1 MPSQSPSPERVLEQV
16 SSLGSVSPEEAGTSK
31 QMHTKRIVFGSPK
44 EVTNPGD
51 DSRGFLFP
59 FACVETNLVGTP
71 EEVGHTSKHRLIVT
85 IANNRLP
92 AWGYSEPDLVRVLFE
107 IGRREVCQRAKSGTL
122 KPDTRV
128 QVDTESHSK
137 TPPFDP
143 LRIVVP
149 DGAAFEVE
157 EERRIGF

>member
-1 MPSQSPSPERVLEQV
+1 MN
-16 SSLGSVSPEEAGTSK
+16 
-31 QMHTKRIVFGSPK
+31 TKRIVFGSPK

-51 DSRGFLFP
+51 DSRSFLFP
-59 FACVETNLVGTP
+59 FTCVETKLAGSP

-92 AWGYSEPDLVRVLFE
+92 AWGYSEPDLGRVLFE
-107 IGRREVCQRAKSGTL
+107 LGRREVCQRTKSGTL
-122 KPDTRV
+122 QPDTRV
-128 QVDTESHSK
+128 QVHTGNHSK
-137 TPPFDP
+137 TPPFDAS
-143 LRIVVP
+143 RIVTP